1 MNTFIKKTSRF
12 VSFSSVIGG
21 MVMLMNSTHAFSED
35 IIRKPAVAGQ
45 FYTAD
50 ASELRKEVLGYIAGG
65 LKKPSYPKMLICPH
79 AGYVF
84 SGPVAGKAY
93 ATIDKSVKVVIIIG
107 PSHHEWFSGVS
118 ISDVDYYAT
127 PLGNVALAKDII
139 KKMRKSSLVH
149 YVRSADEPEH
159 CLEVQLPFLQ
169 VALPSFSIVPII
181 TGNVD
186 PQLVADLVVPFVNA
200 STLVIASSDLS
211 HYHGS
216 AEAKA
221 IDKTTLQTI
230 LSGNVTG
237 SLDACGEMAIRVIM
251 RLAKSMN
258 CSPELFDARNSYE
271 TAPRYGSE
279 DRVVGYAAIGYFSK
293 TNK

>member
-1 MNTFIKKTSRF
+1 M
-12 VSFSSVIGG
+12 
-21 MVMLMNSTHAFSED
+21 
-35 IIRKPAVAGQ
+35 
-45 FYTAD
+45 
-50 ASELRKEVLGYIAGG
+50 
-65 LKKPSYPKMLICPH
+65 
-79 AGYVF
+79 
-84 SGPVAGKAY
+84 
-93 ATIDKSVKVVIIIG
+93 
-107 PSHHEWFSGVS
+107 
-118 ISDVDYYAT
+118 SDVDYYAT